1 MSSAADEAAIVA
13 FLAGYPPQIAAI
25 CQRLRALVEQ
35 AAPDAREVLV
45 ARHNHIAYALSDRP
59 SERIVYICP
68 MREWARLGFYYGGA
82 LDDPA
87 GLLEG
92 EGKRLRHVKA
102 PTQEQAEA
110 AALAPLLAAGW
121 AAGEAALAKRRWRRR

>member
-1 MSSAADEAAIVA
+1 MPSASDEAAIAA

-25 CQRLRALVEQ
+25 CPRLRALVAQ
-35 AAPDAREVLV
+35 VAPGARETLV
-45 ARHNHIAYALSDRP
+45 AHHNHIAYSASGKP
-59 SERIVYICP
+59 SERIAYICP
-68 MREWARLGFYYGGA
+68 LREWVRLGLDYGGA

-92 EGKRLRHVKA
+92 EGKRLRHVKVR
-102 PTQEQAEA
+102 TLEQAEA

-121 AAGEAALAKRRWRRR
+121 AAGEATLAKRRPQRR

>member
-1 MSSAADEAAIVA
+1 MPSAADEAA
-13 FLAGYPPQIAAI
+13 IAAI
-25 CQRLRALVEQ
+25 CQRLRSLVAQ
-35 AAPDAREVLV
+35 VIPDAREVLV

-59 SERIVYICP
+59 SERIIYICP
-68 MREWARLGFYYGGA
+68 LRAWAPLGFYYGSA

-92 EGKRLRHVKA
+92 ESKRLRHVKVR
-102 PTQEQAEA
+102 TLEQAEA

-121 AAGEAALAKRRWRRR
+121 AAGEAALAARRR

>member
-1 MSSAADEAAIVA
+1 MPSAADEAAIAA
-13 FLAGYPPQIAAI
+13 FLAGYPLQIAAI

-35 AAPDAREVLV
+35 AAPDAREALV

-59 SERIVYICP
+59 SERVIYICP
-68 MREWARLGFYYGGA
+68 LREWARLGFYYSGA

-87 GLLEG
+87 DLLEG

-102 PTQEQAEA
+102 CTQEQAEA
-110 AALAPLLAAGW
+110 AALASGW
-121 AAGEAALAKRRWRRR
+121 AAGESALAEGRSQRR